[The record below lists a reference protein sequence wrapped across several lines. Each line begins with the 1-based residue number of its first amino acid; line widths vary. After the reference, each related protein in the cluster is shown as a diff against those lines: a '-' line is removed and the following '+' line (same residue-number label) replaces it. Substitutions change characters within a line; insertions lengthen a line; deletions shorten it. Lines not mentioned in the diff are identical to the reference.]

1 LSEPTALTA
10 WPVLAGRSLRITF
23 RNLDSL
29 LTALFLPVMVLLL
42 FVYLFGGA
50 INTGTEYI
58 TYAVPGVLMLCAAY
72 GASMTAVIVA
82 NDLNEGIVDR
92 FRSMD
97 IGGRLLLSGHV
108 TGSTVRNLGSVAIVF
123 AVAFAI
129 GFRPDAGPLQWA
141 AALGLLTAFIV
152 AMSALSAMVGLLA
165 RTAEAASGFTFFVLF
180 LPYPS
185 SAFVPIDTMPGWMH
199 GFARNQPAT
208 PVIES
213 VRGLL
218 LDEPVGTRPWVAL
231 AWCAGLLLVAAAFSG
246 VLFRRRTR

>member
-1 LSEPTALTA
+1 MPELAA
-10 WPVLAGRSLRITF
+10 WPVLAGRSLRVTF

-29 LTALFLPVMVLLL
+29 ITALLLPVMVLLL

-50 INTGTEYI
+50 INTGTAYV
-58 TYAVPGVLMLCAAY
+58 TYAVPGVLMLCAVY
-72 GASMTAVIVA
+72 GASMTAVAVA
-82 NDLNEGIVDR
+82 ADLNEGIVDR

-97 IGGRLLLSGHV
+97 LGGRTLLSGHI
-108 TGSTVRNLGSVAIVF
+108 TAATLRNLGSVAIVF
-123 AVAFAI
+123 AVAFAV
-129 GFRPDAGPLQWA
+129 GFRPGAGPAQWA
-141 AALGLLTAFIV
+141 AALGLITAFIV
-152 AMSALSAMVGLLA
+152 AMSAVSAMVGLLA
-165 RTAEAASGFTFFVLF
+165 RTTEAASGFTFFVLF

-185 SAFVPIDTMPGWMH
+185 SAFVPIHTMPDWLH

-218 LDEPVGTRPWVAL
+218 LDQPVGHRPAAAL

-246 VLFRRRTR
+246 PLFRRRTR